1 MSTKTL
7 EVEIRVQARPETV
20 FSYFTNA
27 EKYRR
32 WKGQDAELDP
42 RPGGLYRVHM
52 GEGATIRGEYHV
64 VEPPRRLIFTR
75 GMGRQQRDS
84 TRLDH
89 RGGQFHPG
97 RREHHWRLRHTGLPD
112 EAYDSHA
119 HGWPQMLGRLSIVAA
134 GAIRMPTH
142 PARADRRRHGRVD
155 GQPVIRISP
164 QGPARRTM
172 YRVPGYSQPTG
183 SLIRRSNRT
192 GCAPRSLLR

>member
-64 VEPPRRLIFTR
+64 IEPPRRLIFTW
-75 GMGRQQRDS
+75 GWEDS
-84 TRLDH
+84 NEIP
-89 RGGQFHPG
+89 PG
-97 RREHHWRLRHTGLPD
+97 STTVEVSFIPDGESTIVRLRHTGLPD

-119 HGWPQMLGRLSIVAA
+119 QGWPQMLGRLSIVAA
-134 GAIRMPTH
+134 GG
-142 PARADRRRHGRVD
+142 DREPD
-155 GQPVIRISP
+155 P
-164 QGPARRTM
+164 
-172 YRVPGYSQPTG
+172 PG
-183 SLIRRSNRT
+183 
-192 GCAPRSLLR
+192 A